1 MKQINVQGAPIH
13 IPSVGVEVGPGGTV
27 DHPTL
32 LAGFAPAE
40 KPASKKA
47 AAKKTTAPKP
57 AANNSTA
64 DKE

>member
-13 IPSVGVEVGPGGTV
+13 VPALGVEVGPGGTV

-32 LAGFAPAE
+32 LAGFAPAP
-40 KPASKKA
+40 KPPAGKA
-47 AAKKTTAPKP
+47 IKKTTAPKP